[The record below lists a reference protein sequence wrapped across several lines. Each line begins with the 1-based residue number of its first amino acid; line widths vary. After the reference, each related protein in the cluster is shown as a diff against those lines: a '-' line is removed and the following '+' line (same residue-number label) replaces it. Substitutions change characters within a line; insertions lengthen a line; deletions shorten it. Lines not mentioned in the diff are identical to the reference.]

1 MEINVETKE
10 ERKSKLDRVV
20 KYTKLEKHILLQKS
34 EPVTEFNDELK
45 DLVDRLAASLYFYE
59 AMGISAI
66 QIGIPKRVFL
76 IKASKDSF
84 AAFVNPEI
92 VALGEEF
99 DTQMEGC
106 LSFPEVFV
114 PVRRPT
120 SVNVKFFD
128 VHGEEQSLILE
139 GIQARCYIHEY
150 EHTLGVTFLKHVSK
164 LKQDL
169 IFSKMRKIERTGK
182 IKRDEL
188 TIQYIEAMAA
198 ASANTKNEEETEKV

>member
-1 MEINVETKE
+1 MENEEELKE
-10 ERKSKLDRVV
+10 KAKSKLDRVV
-20 KYTKLEKHILLQKS
+20 KYTKLEKQTLLQKS
-34 EPVTEFNDELK
+34 EPVTEFDDELQ
-45 DLVDRLAASLYFYE
+45 DLVDRLAASMYFYE

-92 VALGEEF
+92 VSLGEEY

-114 PVRRPT
+114 PVKRPT
-120 SVNVKFFD
+120 SVNVKFSD

-139 GIQARCYIHEY
+139 GIQARCYLHEFD
-150 EHTLGVTFLKHVSK
+150 HLSGITFLSHVSK

-182 IKRDEL
+182 IRRDEL

-198 ASANTKNEEETEKV
+198 ASSNSKNEETKEV